1 MANDSDV
8 TRTALFRAMMS
19 SGRYERE
26 DAIEAIEDMRN
37 DVLHGENPEEL
48 LHEEG
53 FEPDYI
59 YDIMP

>member
-1 MANDSDV
+1 MTSDNPKN
-8 TRTALFRAMMS
+8 TQLYRAMLD
-19 SGRYERE
+19 SGRYSDTEA
-26 DAIEAIEDMRN
+26 AIAISEMRN

-59 YDIMP
+59 DDITP